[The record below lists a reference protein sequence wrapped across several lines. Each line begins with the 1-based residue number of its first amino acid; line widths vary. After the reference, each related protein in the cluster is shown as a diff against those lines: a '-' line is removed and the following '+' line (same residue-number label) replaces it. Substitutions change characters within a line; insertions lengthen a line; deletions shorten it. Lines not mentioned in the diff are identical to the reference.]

1 MSTSYSIVLTTIN
14 NPEEAAKI
22 AQALLSSKLAACVQ
36 IHQIKSYYTWQG
48 KINIDDEQQLIIKCK
63 TQDFEKIQLC
73 IQENHSY
80 EIPEIIQIPISDG
93 LPAYL
98 QWIDQMTTPN

>member
-1 MSTSYSIVLTTIN
+1 MDNSYSIVLTTTN
-14 NPEEAAKI
+14 NLEEATKI
-22 AQALLSSKLAACVQ
+22 TEVLLSSKLAACVQ

-63 TQDFEKIQLC
+63 THDFEKIQLC

-98 QWIDQMTTPN
+98 QWIDQVTIPN